1 MKGEVEEDEVDS
13 DEENLYIPEDEEDDG
28 PCAPLG
34 PAPPPRLFSL
44 GPRSHHLPWEST
56 TGVKGVKDILL
67 ESEFGF
73 QAKNVQDALEEMDL
87 VGGAWQT
94 QQAER
99 GRGVKMRRS
108 RSPRAAT

>member
-73 QAKNVQDALEEMDL
+73 QAKNVQDALEEMEL
-87 VGGAWQT
+87 VTSA
-94 QQAER
+94 
-99 GRGVKMRRS
+99 
-108 RSPRAAT
+108 RAPPARAPA